1 MLMDFDVAFDCE
13 DDWGIQL
20 RQIVFDMDLP
30 RNEEEK
36 YLSVVDFLWN
46 ILCNVESIFDLE
58 MILED
63 VV

>member
-1 MLMDFDVAFDCE
+1 MLMDFGSVFDCR

-30 RNEEEK
+30 RDKEEK

-46 ILCNVESIFDLE
+46 ILCDVEPILDLE

-63 VV
+63 VA